1 MEIFNNNVQEILARY
16 DRENWE
22 KSVSQLNDIEVLA
35 VHDYMQQNN
44 LHKVT
49 GSVVVDTESM
59 IWGEGF
65 ADWPDGLPSINI
77 AVSYNP
83 TLITELQ
90 KQDDRILGP
99 YIFDDGTFTPK
110 GIAVWG
116 LKHAVNAL
124 PRLNP
129 ERTSEN

>member
-1 MEIFNNNVQEILARY
+1 MEIFDNNVQEILTQY

-22 KSVSQLNDIEVLA
+22 NPVPQLNEAEVAL

-49 GSVVVDTESM
+49 GSVVVDTKSM

-65 ADWPDGLPSINI
+65 ADWPDGRPSINI
-77 AVSYNP
+77 AMSYNP
-83 TLITELQ
+83 TLVTELESQ
-90 KQDDRILGP
+90 ADRILGP
-99 YIFDDGTFTPK
+99 YIFDDGTFTAK

-116 LKHAVNAL
+116 LRYVARNREQA
-124 PRLNP
+124 
-129 ERTSEN
+129 